1 MEEVDYI
8 KSNYGFDLLEDSL
21 GEKILE
27 EYNLLQLVIVD
38 SSAEVVHF
46 LIDGEHR
53 YSVTTY
59 KGLERQQG
67 EADKQFKEILRAVNK
82 LQ

>member
-1 MEEVDYI
+1 
-8 KSNYGFDLLEDSL
+8 LEDSV

-27 EYNLLQLVIVD
+27 EYNLLQLVVVD
-38 SSAEVVHF
+38 SSSEIVHF

-53 YSVTTY
+53 YNTLTY

>member
-1 MEEVDYI
+1 MEA
-8 KSNYGFDLLEDSL
+8 
-21 GEKILE
+21 
-27 EYNLLQLVIVD
+27 YNLLQVVIVD

-46 LIDGEHR
+46 LTDGDNR
-53 YSVTTY
+53 YQTMTY
-59 KGLERQQG
+59 KGLERQQC

>member
-1 MEEVDYI
+1 
-8 KSNYGFDLLEDSL
+8 
-21 GEKILE
+21 
-27 EYNLLQLVIVD
+27 
-38 SSAEVVHF
+38 

-53 YSVTTY
+53 YNTLTY

>member
-1 MEEVDYI
+1 MEA
-8 KSNYGFDLLEDSL
+8 
-21 GEKILE
+21 
-27 EYNLLQLVIVD
+27 YNLLQVVIVD

-46 LIDGEHR
+46 LIDGDNR
-53 YSVTTY
+53 YQTMTY